1 MYDPSFHCGFG
12 VLVARVSKS
21 RVHKNK
27 EFTDRRLKHLDGGA
41 AQASA
46 MSNAPDG
53 RFEEHERQ
61 LGDPATAAAAPT
73 TDANPA
79 EASPGTAAKP
89 QEEEAPAAGART
101 STTVTPAEYILS
113 TMIPLKPPAEEE
125 ELVSPGKRERASTGG
140 SSGSGARLM
149 SMDLNLSSGDI
160 VMDGGLAALNSDDAM
175 MHLKSADV
183 VEKIIL
189 PDTATTAAA
198 AIGAEQLPQA
208 PISEDLKPPSLEARQ
223 EGEDGFC
230 PIVSLTAK
238 LERISTGEEIAP
250 LGENFRMSSRDW
262 VKDFAD
268 ETGDLGPMHPSLFMG
283 SPDAVPSAPPRD
295 PSWSNDEQ
303 FEVPLQ
309 SPGNQPM
316 PPVPPLSNANVIHNM
331 PRSLRNRSSL
341 KAKSPS
347 SSTASKKKRRRKRDI
362 DLTRAVEPTD
372 DDVLFGRG
380 GYSNQHPGNIR
391 FREKAMELRPW
402 YEAATTTKEEKYRI
416 SELLVESVKSEG
428 HRFLEKG
435 EDGLWHEVVGNGARK
450 KASQAL
456 RERIKGTRRRARG
469 NAGSVRSSTSGG
481 LGDSLLS
488 VEDVIGDLQPASVEG
503 V

>member
-1 MYDPSFHCGFG
+1 
-12 VLVARVSKS
+12 
-21 RVHKNK
+21 
-27 EFTDRRLKHLDGGA
+27 
-41 AQASA
+41 
-46 MSNAPDG
+46 MSNTP
-53 RFEEHERQ
+53 EEHERQ

-79 EASPGTAAKP
+79 EASPGTPAKP
-89 QEEEAPAAGART
+89 EEEAPATGARP

-160 VMDGGLAALNSDDAM
+160 VMDGGLSALNSDDAM

-183 VEKIIL
+183 VKKIIL

-198 AIGAEQLPQA
+198 ALGAEQLPQA

-268 ETGDLGPMHPSLFMG
+268 EASGDLGPMHPSLFMG
-283 SPDAVPSAPPRD
+283 SPDVVPSAPPLD
-295 PSWSNDEQ
+295 PSSINDEQ

-316 PPVPPLSNANVIHNM
+316 PPVPPLSNANVIDNL
-331 PRSLRNRSSL
+331 PRSLRTTRSSL

-362 DLTRAVEPTD
+362 DLTRAVDPTD

-435 EDGLWHEVVGNGARK
+435 EDGLWHEVIGNGARK

-456 RERIKGTRRRARG
+456 RERIKGTRRTKGTA
-469 NAGSVRSSTSGG
+469 SSIRSSASQGSASQGG
-481 LGDSLLS
+481 LADFT
-488 VEDVIGDLQPASVEG
+488 VEDVVGDLQPASVEG